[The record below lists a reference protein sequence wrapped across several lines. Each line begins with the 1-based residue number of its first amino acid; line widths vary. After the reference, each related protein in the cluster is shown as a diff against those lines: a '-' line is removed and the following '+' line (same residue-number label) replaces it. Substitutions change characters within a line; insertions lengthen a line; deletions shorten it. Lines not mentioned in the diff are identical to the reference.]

1 MLGSSLKSWLLLSG
15 AIASE
20 IVGTLA
26 LRAAVDHW
34 AWVGLVVAGYVI
46 AFFLLGLVLRAGM
59 GIAVAYGVWAA
70 LGVALTAVFGNV
82 LFAEPLNLLTTLGI
96 GLIIGGVVIVQVGAQ
111 HAARQPKFA
120 TDA

>member
-34 AWVGLVVAGYVI
+34 AWVGLVVAGYVT

-70 LGVALTAVFGNV
+70 LGVALTAIFGNV
-82 LFAEPLNLLTTLGI
+82 LFGEPLNLLTTLGI

-120 TDA
+120 ADA

>member
-1 MLGSSLKSWLLLSG
+1 MKSWLLLSG

-34 AWVGLVVAGYVI
+34 AWVGLVVVGYVT

-70 LGVALTAVFGNV
+70 LGVALTAIFGNV

-120 TDA
+120 ADA